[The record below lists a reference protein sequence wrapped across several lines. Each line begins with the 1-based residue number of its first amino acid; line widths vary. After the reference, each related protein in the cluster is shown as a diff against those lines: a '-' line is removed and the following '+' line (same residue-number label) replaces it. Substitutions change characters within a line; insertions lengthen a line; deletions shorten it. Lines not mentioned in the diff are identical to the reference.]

1 MKKALD
7 MVKAAAKAAEPVFV
21 LRAKDKH
28 ALYAIQQYLI
38 ALNGDSQVSDDFINE
53 IHQIEKDFS
62 DFQVT
67 KPESMKSPD

>member
-7 MVKAAAKAAEPVFV
+7 MVKAAEKASEPIFV

-28 ALYAIQQYLI
+28 ALHAIQQYLI
-38 ALNGDSQVSDDFINE
+38 ALHGDSQVSDDFINE

-62 DFQVT
+62 DFQVS

>member
-7 MVKAAAKAAEPVFV
+7 MVKAAEEASEPVFV

-28 ALYAIQQYLI
+28 ALHAIQQYLI
-38 ALNGDSQVSDDFINE
+38 ALHDDFQVSDDFINE

-62 DFQVT
+62 DFQAS